1 MSWKEREASVE
12 TDEDLASMY
21 EKTKK
26 SKSVVLRLKCKQRPS
41 KRVASGSSEVPQS
54 KRHASLVNMM
64 SDVDDIVTKLKEIHG
79 NKYTPV

>member
-1 MSWKEREASVE
+1 
-12 TDEDLASMY
+12 MY

-26 SKSVVLRLKCKQRPS
+26 SKRVVLWLKCKQRPN

-64 SDVDDIVTKLKEIHG
+64 SDVDNIVTKLKEKHSD
-79 NKYTPV
+79 KYTPVQLNCWAHNYDSYS